1 MLEIKNISKTYRKSN
16 VKAIDDISLE
26 IEEGDIFGF
35 VGPNGSG
42 KSTTIKCVTGIHA
55 YDEGEI
61 LFNGVSVKDNP
72 NLCKKDMAYVPDNP
86 DVYETLSGIDYI
98 NFICDVYGVGEE
110 RKELIDKYATMFNI
124 KNQLS
129 DQIKSYSHG
138 MKQKVVLIA
147 ALAHKP
153 KLLILDEPF
162 VGLDPKASYDLKEV
176 MKELC
181 SNGTMIFFSSHVLEV
196 VEKLCNKIAI
206 IKGGKIIAAGNTE
219 DVKGDS
225 SLENIFLELFNE

>member
-1 MLEIKNISKTYRKSN
+1 MLSIKNISKTYRKSN
-16 VKAIDDISLE
+16 VKAIDNISLE

-61 LFNGVSVKDNP
+61 TFNGLSVKDNP
-72 NLCKKDMAYVPDNP
+72 NICKKDMAYVPDNP
-86 DVYETLSGIDYI
+86 DVYESLSGIDYI

-110 RKELIDKYATMFNI
+110 RKELIEKYATMFNI
-124 KNQLS
+124 KDQLAS
-129 DQIKSYSHG
+129 QIKSYSHG

-206 IKGGKIIAAGNTE
+206 IKAGKIIAAGKTE

-225 SLENIFLELFNE
+225 SLENIFLELFDE